1 LTNTVAILAKDTL
14 TKDYST
20 FSFRSFLMELLVQD
34 SRRFVDGFYPEGF
47 DKIRR
52 FLFLISLI
60 GKPKEYIR
68 ANRPNVCSL
77 LSRVQKLPLLDLIG
91 DFLEGTYKLGFATNE
106 ESVVA
111 HIYDTFRRGSSSN
124 DNGSNDPE
132 FPGNPPRTTDLLFD
146 EVVKSH
152 AWLDRLVYCIQT
164 IYQREQDLIRQCSRS
179 QFLTKLDQK
188 WMHQFGRFVAISKA
202 LFQQTDAYAWELSCV
217 DQDQLRTEHQIQY
230 FEQLRLMNTTSDDVV
245 RELAKSRASNRKD
258 VKFTGRNRKVPNHVS
273 RQVFGPASASVKKR
287 WYGNKKRSH
296 SLSVTD

>member
-1 LTNTVAILAKDTL
+1 MEQLA
-14 TKDYST
+14 
-20 FSFRSFLMELLVQD
+20 RNI
-34 SRRFVDGFYPEGF
+34 RRLVDGYYPEGF
-47 DKIRR
+47 DEIMQ
-52 FLFLISLI
+52 FFFLISLI
-60 GKPKEYIR
+60 GKPKEYMR
-68 ANRPNVCSL
+68 AYRPQVGAL
-77 LSRVQKLPLLDLIG
+77 LPRVQKLPLLDLIG
-91 DFLEGTYKLGFATNE
+91 DFLEGTDKLGFATNE
-106 ESVVA
+106 DSVVA
-111 HIYDTFRRGSSSN
+111 HIYDTFRRRSSSN

-230 FEQLRLMNTTSDDVV
+230 FEQLRLMNTSSDDVV

-258 VKFTGRNRKVPNHVS
+258 VKFTGRNRKVPNNVS
-273 RQVFGPASASVKKR
+273 RQVFGPASAFVKER
-287 WYGNKKRSH
+287 WYGSKKRSH